1 MSLNIKTQQGLD
13 RINSVRVQSMAT
25 DGYDIIPL
33 GTIKADSYIDNTNGS
48 EQQYPN
54 WSCTDFIAVDSTMR
68 YRFLGSINYD
78 TSSDSN
84 IYNAEYNE
92 NKEFIRSFTTSSELT
107 ALSSET
113 RYIRLS
119 QRTPNMTAANNE
131 VICKRVTT

>member
-13 RINSVRVQSMAT
+13 RINSVRVQFMAT

-48 EQQYPN
+48 ERPYSN
-54 WSCTDFIAVDSTMR
+54 WSCTDFIAVDSTMQ
-68 YRFLGSINYD
+68 YRFLGSMNYD
-78 TSSDSN
+78 PSGGGNT
-84 IYNAEYNE
+84 YNAEYNE
-92 NKEFIRSFTTSSELT
+92 NKEFIRSFTMSSELT

-131 VICKRVTT
+131 IICKRTTT